1 MKERAE
7 HSQVTTS
14 RDIKREGYSIPKES
28 KGTIVHI
35 YKSNE
40 AYAVEFT
47 KVKDN
52 PVVTI
57 YETDILPIKQ

>member
-7 HSQVTTS
+7 HSRVTIS
-14 RDIKREGYSIPKES
+14 RDIKREGYSIPKGS

-35 YKSNE
+35 YKRNE
-40 AYAVEFT
+40 AYVVEFT

-57 YETDILPIKQ
+57 YETDILPINQ